1 MDTPVSYY
9 GQQFIDERKQ
19 DLLRQKEET
28 IAALRDIS
36 RYDEASGQYVPLQPD
51 YDVGSVEDSGDSG
64 EEAQELYKRTAR
76 VNDLE
81 ATLDDVDIAL
91 KKMDKGS
98 YGRCEVTG
106 DWIKKERLQAYP
118 AARTCTEGSK

>member
-1 MDTPVSYY
+1 MKKHIKPINESTTSVILEVYKLISDFNELMKIEVNS
-9 GQQFIDERKQ
+9 ER
-19 DLLRQKEET
+19 
-28 IAALRDIS
+28 
-36 RYDEASGQYVPLQPD
+36 
-51 YDVGSVEDSGDSG
+51 
-64 EEAQELYKRTAR
+64 EAQELYKRTAR